1 LIPICLLARVCA
13 WLCACREELQKRRG
27 HFDVIAFGI
36 WDCIRDGPNNF
47 APFDHAFRGWADR
60 GGPPPEESKLDTL
73 KRELGVRP
81 DLDDERAVIEL
92 AEKLSFDVRRH
103 CKTVPEAIELCH
115 VVLRS
120 ATQRGVELQEQAKAE
135 AEQQLARAQQDSTM
149 AGLAQ
154 GLDFL
159 RTRCVDLSDERFGD
173 VSPDQ
178 ALAIATKCGPK
189 LDALFLRVPK
199 AVPSPIVGQ
208 LRQACPDARCL
219 ALGGEV
225 TQPGFEEILRQC
237 ATADAELGDALGLA
251 ATSIA
256 EGVPP
261 ASASTLDPEPEP
273 EYAADME
280 PEPEGAVG
288 YAAGEPEPELLEPEP
303 EGTTTQLAAPGG
315 AVAASS
321 ECFTLDLTD
330 PQFQHLTDAG
340 LGTHMPP
347 LPPPLVGA

>member
-1 LIPICLLARVCA
+1 M
-13 WLCACREELQKRRG
+13 LCVRM
-27 HFDVIAFGI
+27 
-36 WDCIRDGPNNF
+36 P
-47 APFDHAFRGWADR
+47 P
-60 GGPPPEESKLDTL
+60 GGGGGGAQRTEVE
-73 KRELGVRP
+73 V
-81 DLDDERAVIEL
+81 EL
-92 AEKLSFDVRRH
+92 ALAAAQQGSAALAQL
-103 CKTVPEAIELCH
+103 TAA
-115 VVLRS
+115 LRS
-120 ATQRGVELQEQAKAE
+120 TTAQPPVSARAELTGRLRL
-135 AEQQLARAQQDSTM
+135 EQQLARAQQGSTL

-154 GLDFL
+154 GLNFL
-159 RTRCVDLSDERFGD
+159 RTRRVNLSDERFGD

-178 ALAIATKCGPK
+178 ALAIAAKCGSDF
-189 LDALFLRVPK
+189 DALFLRVPK
-199 AVPSPIVGQ
+199 ALPSPIVVQ
-208 LRQACPDARCL
+208 LRQACPNARCL